1 MMYPDPTYIPRPLPP
16 EGSICV
22 VKYGRRAGSRVT
34 VLEPLITDP
43 EVKPVQVMV
52 QFENGETWA
61 QFPWELKLEGAS

>member
-34 VLEPLITDP
+34 VLHPLRTGEDIP
-43 EVKPVQVMV
+43 PVQVLV
-52 QFENGETWA
+52 QFDTGETWA
-61 QFPWELKLEGAS
+61 KFPWELSSERDP